1 MNVWSYGGSYI
12 IKKIDSFPDQYK
24 NQWIQIVSR
33 ELGATHHCQALEGSS
48 IDWIYKTFFDTK
60 DNIQEGDVVII
71 SLPDIL
77 RRWLLEDY
85 PDKTYIRQSPTNNA
99 EENKAFKYYTL
110 YLDNPIPHRYYLLNF
125 LYMLNE
131 ITKNLNL
138 HTIVMVYCLE
148 VESLI
153 NDHSKDFTNLNV
165 AKGTLLSISYNEYD
179 EEMRK
184 KKEILQ
190 GERLINHMLISN
202 HIILAS
208 KVLDNIKNKNP
219 IDLNIGFK
227 RNMITKDTFTNKEFY
242 EKENFGN
249 PLNSIYT

>member
-1 MNVWSYGGSYI
+1 MNIWAYGGSYI

-24 NQWIQIVSR
+24 DQWIRIVSR
-33 ELGATHHCQALEGSS
+33 ELDATHYCQALEGSS
-48 IDWIYKTFFDTK
+48 LDWIYKTFFDTK

-77 RRWLLEDY
+77 RRWLLENY
-85 PDKTYIRQSPTNNA
+85 PDKTYIRESPTNNI
-99 EENKAFKYYTL
+99 EENRAFKYYTL

-125 LYMLNE
+125 LCMLNE
-131 ITKNLNL
+131 ITKKLNL
-138 HTIVMVYCLE
+138 HTIVMVYCFE
-148 VESLI
+148 VEGLI
-153 NDHSKDFTNLNV
+153 NDHSKDFTNLNI

-179 EEMRK
+179 EKMRE

-190 GERLINHMLISN
+190 GEQLVNHMLVSN
-202 HIILAS
+202 HIILAD
-208 KVLDNIKNKNP
+208 KVLNNIKNKNP

-227 RNMITKDTFTNKEFY
+227 RNLITKETFTNKEFY